1 MSTVMLGTEVAKS
14 MKEALIQEVELL
26 KKEGI
31 TPSLTIIRVGAR
43 EDDLAYERSAKKR
56 MELVGIDCNVLELA
70 KDISQEEFEREF
82 AKVNDD
88 PEVDGILLFRPLPD
102 GLDEEPVK
110 MMIDPGKDADCMG
123 PVNSVKVFLGEE
135 DGYAPCTAQAV
146 MEILKHFNIDVTGK
160 KVTIVGRSM
169 VVGKPLSMLMLKNN
183 ATITVC
189 HTRTKDLK
197 EECRDADILVACAGN
212 AKMITADMVKDGAV
226 VVDVGINIDEDG
238 QMCGDVDYE
247 NVKEKASYIT
257 PVPRGV
263 GSVTTSVLAS
273 HVVRGA
279 KNRRS

>member
-123 PVNSVKVFLGEE
+123 AVNSVKVFLGEE

-146 MEILKHFNIDVTGK
+146 MEILKHFHIDVTGK

-226 VVDVGINIDEDG
+226 VVDVGINIDENG

-257 PVPRGV
+257 PVPKGV